1 MTNPISDFE
10 ESGCILVTGSN
21 TSVGHPVIANRI
33 RRAARDRGTKLIV
46 INPKYI
52 DLCHYAD
59 VWLQN
64 RPGTDVPL
72 TNAMANVILEE
83 GMWDEQYVFERTEG
97 FDNWRD
103 AIKDYTPEVAEKITG
118 VPADDIRAA
127 ARLYARPPSGR
138 SAIAYTLGITLHR
151 HGTDNVWAL
160 SNLALLTGNIGV
172 VGGGVNPLRGHNN
185 VQGACD
191 MGCLPN
197 VYPAYQQ
204 VGDPS
209 NRAKFEAAWGMPMPE
224 KPGLTEPEIMAAAGC
239 GGIKALFIL
248 GENPAVSDPDS
259 NHAIAE
265 LKALD
270 FLVVQEIFLTE
281 TAQLAHVVLPGTTF
295 AEKHGTF
302 TSTERR
308 VQRVRAAI
316 PPVGNSRPDWDIV
329 SEIARRVLAKQGRS
343 AAPFEFNSPA
353 EVMAEVNAVTPSYGG
368 ITYERLESSGGL
380 QWPCPTTE
388 HPGTPR
394 LHIGKFTRGLGKFQ
408 PVHYIPPA
416 EMPDEEYPLTLT
428 TGRLLYHFHTGT
440 MTRRVRG
447 LNQIAPEATVE
458 MNPKDVVKLGLA
470 DGEMARIVSRRGK
483 VVARVNT
490 TDSLAPG
497 VVFMNFH
504 FSESLTNA
512 LTSPALDPIAKAP
525 ELKVCAV
532 RVEKV

>member
-1 MTNPISDFE
+1 
-10 ESGCILVTGSN
+10 
-21 TSVGHPVIANRI
+21 
-33 RRAARDRGTKLIV
+33 
-46 INPKYI
+46 
-52 DLCHYAD
+52 
-59 VWLQN
+59 
-64 RPGTDVPL
+64 
-72 TNAMANVILEE
+72 
-83 GMWDEQYVFERTEG
+83 
-97 FDNWRD
+97 
-103 AIKDYTPEVAEKITG
+103 
-118 VPADDIRAA
+118 
-127 ARLYARPPSGR
+127 
-138 SAIAYTLGITLHR
+138 
-151 HGTDNVWAL
+151 
-160 SNLALLTGNIGV
+160 
-172 VGGGVNPLRGHNN
+172 
-185 VQGACD
+185 
-191 MGCLPN
+191 
-197 VYPAYQQ
+197 
-204 VGDPS
+204 
-209 NRAKFEAAWGMPMPE
+209 
-224 KPGLTEPEIMAAAGC
+224 MAAAGC

-281 TAQLAHVVLPGTTF
+281 TAQLAHIVLPGTTF
-295 AEKHGTF
+295 AEKDGTF

-316 PPVGNSRPDWDIV
+316 PPVGNSRPDRDIV

-408 PVHYIPPA
+408 PVRYIPPA